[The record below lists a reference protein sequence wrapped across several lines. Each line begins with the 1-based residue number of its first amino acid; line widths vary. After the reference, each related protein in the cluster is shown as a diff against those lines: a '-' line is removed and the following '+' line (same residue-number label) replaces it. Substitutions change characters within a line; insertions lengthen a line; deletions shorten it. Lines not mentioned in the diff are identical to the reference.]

1 MISTEQIQIIVTELT
16 YKLKILNVWL
26 FTEYVLTLKLEVL

>member
-16 YKLKILNVWL
+16 YQLKILNVWL